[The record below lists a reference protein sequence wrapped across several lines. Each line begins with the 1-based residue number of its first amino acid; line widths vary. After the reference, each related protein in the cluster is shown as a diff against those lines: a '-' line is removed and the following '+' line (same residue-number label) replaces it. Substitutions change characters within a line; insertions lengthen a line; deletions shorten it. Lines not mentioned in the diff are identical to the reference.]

1 MGRTQESRKA
11 DTRERLLRAAADLF
25 ARRGVD
31 GVSVDSIAE
40 EADRT
45 SGAIYAHFGG
55 KQGLLLG
62 VLDRWAGQVARSM
75 AADFAATSSMRDRLA
90 AMWRNFTDHP
100 DTGARPLWLL
110 HELWLRAARDPE
122 VGHQLAR
129 RYAESRH
136 AMAASYAEWAA
147 AEGVSLPV
155 DPKALPVLVFALLL
169 GLDMQRQLDPAAV
182 PEEVALAGFATLF
195 GLPAPAPAPPASV
208 ISVPTTKESRHA
220 HANL

>member
-25 ARRGVD
+25 AQRGVD

-45 SGAIYAHFGG
+45 SGAVYAHFGG

-75 AADFAATSSMRDRLA
+75 AADFAATSSMRDRLG

-122 VGHQLAR
+122 VGRQLAR
-129 RYAESRH
+129 RYAESRQ
-136 AMAASYAEWAA
+136 AMAASYAEWAS

-155 DPKALPVLVFALLL
+155 DPEALPVLVFALLL

-182 PEEVALAGFATLF
+182 TEEVALSGFATLF
-195 GLPAPAPAPPASV
+195 GLPAQPAAPSPSLM
-208 ISVPTTKESRHA
+208 SVPTTKESRHA